1 MKIAREIAPE
11 IVVRA
16 LLTMPS
22 VRGDHRLHKDLCLDV
37 TIIYSRSFS
46 QPLVLIVKELH
57 FLYN

>member
-22 VRGDHRLHKDLCLDV
+22 VRDHRLHKDLCLDV